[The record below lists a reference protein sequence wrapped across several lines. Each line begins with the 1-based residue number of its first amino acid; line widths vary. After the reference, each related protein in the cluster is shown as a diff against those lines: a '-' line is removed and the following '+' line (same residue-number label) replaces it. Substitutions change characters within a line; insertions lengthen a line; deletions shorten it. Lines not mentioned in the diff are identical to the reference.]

1 MGQIKWSQFSFLLVT
16 TECTVKLLRP
26 VKLDSCTRVG
36 ECQPHPAATQLESTL
51 GALKMRE
58 WKNRHG
64 QNCRA
69 GKCRSGI
76 CGRTCLKDLNIRLA
90 FDDVKSLLMSDSP
103 RKNLLQ
109 KVLRYVERQ
118 WIMKSTV
125 DPQRLSVR
133 DNPSHT
139 NNVLESFHS
148 ALRS

>member
-1 MGQIKWSQFSFLLVT
+1 MQEWN
-16 TECTVKLLRP
+16 LR
-26 VKLDSCTRVG
+26 
-36 ECQPHPAATQLESTL
+36 EE
-51 GALKMRE
+51 
-58 WKNRHG
+58 
-64 QNCRA
+64 
-69 GKCRSGI
+69 
-76 CGRTCLKDLNIRLA
+76 CLKDLNIRLA

-133 DNPSHT
+133 DNLSHT

-148 ALRS
+148 ALRSRVKFAHPNVFAFLAHLLRATVDSQADVRRASRGMLIRRAKKMTNVVNDKRRKTCL